1 MAAAGL
7 EHPVRLRVRPAL
19 RLAEAYAAMDE
30 RHAIKVPLG
39 RSRAL
44 RDASPFLMSTPGK
57 ATWTWAEMT
66 MELTR
71 ELLVAVAA

>member
-1 MAAAGL
+1 
-7 EHPVRLRVRPAL
+7 
-19 RLAEAYAAMDE
+19 MDE
-30 RHAIKVPLG
+30 RHAIKAPLG
-39 RSRAL
+39 HSRAL